1 MSDYPALLHGAE
13 AVARRAAAILVS
25 MREGELNV
33 SRKDGLD
40 VVTEADL
47 ASERVVIEGLRLLT
61 PNAAILSEEAG
72 AIGSQTGERWI
83 VDPLDG
89 TVNFAA
95 GLPWFSVTMAY
106 QEHGET
112 RLGLTLAP
120 AVGFFAS
127 YAAGAGALIDGQRPR
142 VSSTRGLS
150 DAVISVMLTS
160 HFSAEE
166 VEQTVGII
174 RRLGRFA
181 RGVRVIVSGAL
192 ELSLV
197 ASGRM
202 DAFVSIKA
210 DAVSHAAGMAF
221 VHAAGGR
228 ITQLDG
234 SGTNVENWQKIA
246 SNGHIHDELLSC
258 LKD

>member
-1 MSDYPALLHGAE
+1 MSRYPELLKSAE
-13 AVARRAAAILVS
+13 AIARSAAALLVS
-25 MREGELNV
+25 MRERRLVV
-33 SRKDGLD
+33 SRKEGLD

-47 ASERVVIEGLRLLT
+47 ASERLIIDSLRSLT
-61 PNAAILSEEAG
+61 PEAVILSEEAG
-72 AIGSQTGERWI
+72 LTGPQGDARWI

-89 TVNFAA
+89 TVNYAA

-106 QEHGET
+106 QEHGQT
-112 RLGLTLAP
+112 QVGLTLAP
-120 AVGFFAS
+120 IAGLFAS
-127 YAAGAGALIDGQRPR
+127 YVKGAGALIDGRRPK
-142 VSSTRGLS
+142 VSGTKSLA
-150 DAVISVMLTS
+150 DSVVSIMLTS

-166 VEQTVGII
+166 VERTAMII
-174 RRLGRFA
+174 RRLGGVA
-181 RGVRVIVSGAL
+181 RGVRVIVSGAI

-228 ITQLDG
+228 VTALDG
-234 SGTNVENWQKIA
+234 GDADVESWQKIA
-246 SNGHIHDELLSC
+246 SNGLIHDELLSC
-258 LKD
+258 LNA